1 MDVRKLSA
9 KVGQAFDVLLNLLA
23 ILAGIIMGLITVSV
37 CVGVGSR
44 YLLNRPITWVVEI
57 SEYGLLYITFLVAA
71 WVLRQ
76 DKHVSLDLVYTR
88 LSSRNQS
95 IAGVFTSALAAIV
108 FLMITFYGVK
118 VTLHQFQTK
127 YFTPTILEAPKFLI
141 TLIIPVGTFLLLI
154 QIIRKV
160 YQHLTNL
167 VGANTSRFKE
177 KEVARNVKIEP

>member
-1 MDVRKLSA
+1 MNARKLSA
-9 KVGQAFDVLLNLLA
+9 KAGQTFDVLLNVFAL
-23 ILAGIIMGLITVSV
+23 LAGIIMGFITVSV

-57 SEYGLLYITFLVAA
+57 SEYGLLYITFLVAP

-76 DKHVSLDLVYTR
+76 EKHVSLDLVYTR
-88 LSSRNQS
+88 LSPRNQS
-95 IAGVFTSALAAIV
+95 IAGVFTSMLAAIV

-118 VTLHQFQTK
+118 VTLHQFQTQ

-154 QIIRKV
+154 EILRKV

-167 VGANTSRFKE
+167 VGAKTSRFEE
-177 KEVARNVKIEP
+177 KDVERNVKIEP

>member
-1 MDVRKLSA
+1 MNVRKLSA
-9 KVGQAFDVLLNLLA
+9 KAGQAFDVLLELLA
-23 ILAGIIMGLITVSV
+23 ILAGIIMGFITVSV

-71 WVLRQ
+71 WVLKQ
-76 DKHVSLDLVYTR
+76 EKHVSLDLVYTR
-88 LSSRNQS
+88 LRPKNQS
-95 IAGVFTSALAAIV
+95 IAGVFTSMLAAIV

-154 QIIRKV
+154 QIIRKI
-160 YQHLTNL
+160 YQHLTDL
-167 VGANTSRFKE
+167 VGANTSRFKGE
-177 KEVARNVKIEP
+177 EVERNVKVEP